1 MRESSNEPRI
11 QFNFEAGSNNTI
23 INGGTF
29 NAPVYTSPQEKKKP
43 VEKAQNAFEDD
54 EQIKVNIEKF
64 MALNSK
70 KNKRWWFAVY
80 RVLKDNSD
88 KCVDLNGFKCYIDRL
103 FPEGLPVDINTH
115 DLSKELEL
123 DCFAKPYSEWT
134 PAKAPVQGKLYETWR
149 ELVEQFA
156 SYFA

>member
-29 NAPVYTSPQEKKKP
+29 NAPVYTSLQEKKKP

-80 RVLKDNSD
+80 R
-88 KCVDLNGFKCYIDRL
+88 C
-103 FPEGLPVDINTH
+103 PVWT
-115 DLSKELEL
+115 LS
-123 DCFAKPYSEWT
+123 FFTNP
-134 PAKAPVQGKLYETWR
+134 
-149 ELVEQFA
+149 
-156 SYFA
+156 